1 MADDRSG
8 AGDPARTLL
17 LLWRHAPG
25 AGTTPEPSA
34 RRGPRPGLSVDAV
47 VARAVTL
54 ADEHGLERL
63 TMRGVAAGL
72 GVSVMSLYTYVPGK
86 PELLDCMLDDVY
98 LRMPRP
104 AWQPGPWRTRLR
116 AVADANLALFR
127 QHPWVASVGTA
138 RPPLGPGLMAK
149 YEHELRAFDGLGL
162 DDVTVDDC
170 LTLLLTF
177 VQAAARTAIAAGRN
191 ALDSAMS
198 DEQWWAANAP
208 LLSRVFDDTAYP
220 TAARV
225 GTAAG
230 AAHGSAYDPDHG
242 YTFGLD
248 RVLDGIA
255 VLVEAAGR

>member
-1 MADDRSG
+1 M
-8 AGDPARTLL
+8 
-17 LLWRHAPG
+17 
-25 AGTTPEPSA
+25 
-34 RRGPRPGLSVDAV
+34 V
-47 VARAVTL
+47 VERAVAL

-63 TMRGVAAGL
+63 TMRAVAAAL
-72 GVSVMSLYTYVPGK
+72 GVSVMALYTYVPGK

-98 LRMPRP
+98 RRMRRP
-104 AWQPGPWRTRLR
+104 PWKPAPWRSRVR
-116 AVADANLALFR
+116 AVADANLALCR
-127 QHPWVASVGTA
+127 SHPWLASVGTS

-170 LTLLLTF
+170 LTLVLTF
-177 VQAAARTAIAAGRN
+177 VHAAARAEVAARRS

-198 DEQWWAANAP
+198 DQQWWAANAP
-208 LLSRVFDDTAYP
+208 LLSRVFDETAYP

-242 YTFGLD
+242 YAFGLD